1 MRCWQKAAETVDSA
15 EGGIR
20 EDGNKAVMFRQW
32 KLQACLLSVAL
43 ASATVPAGAKTSL
56 QSDTTELRAW
66 CTDGATSQL
75 VIRGCS
81 GLIADSTAS
90 DADLSV
96 AHYNRA
102 IQFRKIGQYDRAV
115 EDYDRALALQPDDAG
130 TYDNRGIAYVLM
142 GDYER
147 GLQDFDKAI
156 ELQPR
161 EVSAYFNRALTHERM
176 GHLEKAFADIQHVLK
191 LGLKSGAVYRA
202 RCSIRL
208 KTGHLDEALA
218 DCQEA
223 VRRQPRNPE
232 FLDTLAFVHLRR
244 KSDVQA
250 RATYDTALALA
261 PWQPV
266 ALYGRGIAKRRM
278 GDIASGDTDM
288 ATAKAIEPDVAQ
300 RFAGYGVRP

>member
-1 MRCWQKAAETVDSA
+1 MIARRTKLRACILFAALVSA
-15 EGGIR
+15 
-20 EDGNKAVMFRQW
+20 F
-32 KLQACLLSVAL
+32 
-43 ASATVPAGAKTSL
+43 TPAWAKPARL
-56 QSDTTELRAW
+56 GDTADLRAW
-66 CTDGATSQL
+66 CTEGTTPQQ

-102 IQFRKIGQYDRAV
+102 IEYRKAGQYDRAV
-115 EDYDRALALQPDDAG
+115 EDYSRALALQPDDAG
-130 TYDNRGIAYVLM
+130 TYDNRGVAYVLM
-142 GDYER
+142 GDYDR
-147 GLQDFDKAI
+147 GLQDFDTAI
-156 ELQPR
+156 TLQPKNIG
-161 EVSAYFNRALTHERM
+161 AHFNRALTYERM
-176 GHLEKAFADIQHVLK
+176 GRFTEALVGIQHVLA
-191 LGLKSGAVYRA
+191 LGLRSGAVYRA

-208 KTGHLDEALA
+208 KIGHLDEALA

-223 VRRQPRNPE
+223 VRHQPRNPE

-261 PWQPV
+261 PWQPI

-278 GDIASGDTDM
+278 GDIASGDADI
-288 ATAKAIEPDVAQ
+288 AAARAIQPDVAQ
-300 RFAGYGVRP
+300 RFSGYGVQP

>member
-1 MRCWQKAAETVDSA
+1 MLRRKKFRACILFAA
-15 EGGIR
+15 I
-20 EDGNKAVMFRQW
+20 
-32 KLQACLLSVAL
+32 
-43 ASATVPAGAKTSL
+43 ASAITPAWAKPSR
-56 QSDTTELRAW
+56 QGDTTELRAW
-66 CTDGATSQL
+66 CAEGTTPQQ

-102 IQFRKIGQYDRAV
+102 VEYRKAGQYDRAV
-115 EDYDRALALQPDDAG
+115 DDYSRALALQPDDAG

-142 GDYER
+142 GDYDH

-156 ELQPR
+156 ALQPKN
-161 EVSAYFNRALTHERM
+161 ANAHFNRALTRERM
-176 GHLEKAFADIQHVLK
+176 GHLAEALADVQQVLA

-223 VRRQPRNPE
+223 VRHQPRNPE

-250 RATYDTALALA
+250 RATYDTALSLS

-278 GDIASGDTDM
+278 GDIASGDADM
-288 ATAKAIEPDVAQ
+288 AAAKAIQPDVAQ
-300 RFAGYGVRP
+300 RFKGYGVQP

>member
-1 MRCWQKAAETVDSA
+1 MPRRWT
-15 EGGIR
+15 
-20 EDGNKAVMFRQW
+20 FR
-32 KLQACLLSVAL
+32 ACLLSMAI
-43 ASATVPAGAKTSL
+43 ASAMAPGWAKTSL
-56 QSDTTELRAW
+56 QSDTGELRAW
-66 CTDGATSQL
+66 CTEGATSQQ

-81 GLIADSTAS
+81 GLIADGTAS

-102 IQFRKIGQYDRAV
+102 LQFRKAGQYDRAV
-115 EDYDRALALQPDDAG
+115 EDYSRALVLQPDDAG
-130 TYDNRGIAYVLM
+130 TYDNRGIVYVLM
-142 GDYER
+142 GDDDR

-161 EVSAYFNRALTHERM
+161 EVSAYFNRALTYERM
-176 GHLEKAFADIQHVLK
+176 GRFEKAIADIQHVLK
-191 LGLKSGAVYRA
+191 LGMKSAAVYRT

-208 KTGHLDEALA
+208 KIGHLDEALA

-261 PWQPV
+261 PWQPI

-278 GDIASGDTDM
+278 GDVASGDADM
-288 ATAKAIEPDVAQ
+288 ATAQALQPDVAQ